1 MDYTITLTET
11 EKKAMEYVA
20 NDTDEWI
27 TNAAQNR
34 ARLAIEEIVVLL
46 VAHCNENEIALAVGQ
61 EAQVAQAYSLG
72 VIKTAAVRL
81 AEANDSV

>member
-11 EKKAMEYVA
+11 EKKAMEYIA

-34 ARLAIEEIVVLL
+34 ARLAVEEIVGLL
-46 VAHCNENEIALAVGQ
+46 VTHCNENEIALAVGQ
-61 EAQVAQAYSLG
+61 DAQVAQAYSLG
-72 VIKTAAVRL
+72 VIKTAAARL

>member
-11 EKKAMEYVA
+11 EKKAMEYIA

-34 ARLAIEEIVVLL
+34 ARLAAEEIVGLL
-46 VAHCNENEIALAVGQ
+46 VTHCNENEIALAVGQ